1 MNNNKNRILFL
12 TEKLALSPH
21 PEGGFYKETY
31 RSKETINENC
41 LPRAYTGSRDFAT
54 SIYFLLTSDSF
65 SAFHKI
71 NQDEI
76 WHFYEGSPIELHI
89 ISLEGK
95 HKKQIIGPNI
105 SKGEVY
111 QLVVPQNH
119 WFASKVMEPESYAL
133 VGCTVAPGFDFADF
147 TLAERSE
154 LTAQFP
160 HHEKIITAFTRV

>member
-1 MNNNKNRILFL
+1 M

-31 RSKETINENC
+31 RSKETIDENC
-41 LPRAYTGSRDFAT
+41 LPPAYTGSRDFAT

-71 NQDEI
+71 SQDEV
-76 WHFYEGSPIELHI
+76 WHFYEGSPVELHI
-89 ISLEGK
+89 ISLDGK

-105 SKGEVY
+105 SEGEVY
-111 QLVVPQNH
+111 QLVVPQNN
-119 WFASKVMEPESYAL
+119 WFASKVMEPESYSL
-133 VGCTVAPGFDFADF
+133 VGCTAAPGFDFADF
-147 TLAERSE
+147 TMAERNE
-154 LTAQFP
+154 LTDQFP